1 MHFECYHPVA
11 GYLLRSLT
19 DHFAEAEVF
28 KKVLRQ
34 IWNSCMQGRKFYCI
48 FLTGGNEQ
56 LGDGSVAGL
65 LQLSGSRHLEGGQ
78 KGEKHLEMAHA

>member
-1 MHFECYHPVA
+1 MHLECYHPVA
-11 GYLLRSLT
+11 GHLLHSLT

-34 IWNSCMQGRKFYCI
+34 IWNGSMWGRKFFCM

-56 LGDGSVAGL
+56 LGDCSVAGL